1 MVESCKFKD
10 TVNLIKVGLRES
22 RYKFIFSVI
31 PMDNYPILLRID
43 FMDNVKILMISFAN
57 MMSFMS
63 GIKDANV
70 CVNQVIIVCIKARLN
85 PQGK

>member
-22 RYKFIFSVI
+22 RDKFIFSAI

-70 CVNQVIIVCIKARLN
+70 RVNQVIIVCIKARLN